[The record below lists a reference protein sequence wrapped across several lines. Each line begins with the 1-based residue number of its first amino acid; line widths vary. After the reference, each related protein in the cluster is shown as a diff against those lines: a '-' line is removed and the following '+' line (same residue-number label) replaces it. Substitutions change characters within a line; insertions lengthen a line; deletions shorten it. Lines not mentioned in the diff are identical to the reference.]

1 MIDGVTKDEWLNT
14 LYMSQ
19 ESLLLL
25 TDKHKQKKFMKTEEY
40 KKVENDINIFTK
52 SMLNLLE
59 YLKKNMNIEMYKIN
73 KKYKELNINFNNGV
87 YFFYDQTNPFQRNK
101 FKTSEN
107 EITDVI
113 IHYLMKDESELKCEL
128 VLYDIE
134 QYINLEDINDKFKNI
149 NNKDIINDI
158 KTGLKNLCEKWEK
171 ENNNQKIKIENEKH
185 RNVIEVQWIRS
196 TYIYK
201 L

>member
-1 MIDGVTKDEWLNT
+1 MIDGITKDDWLNT

-40 KKVENDINIFTK
+40 KKVENDINVFTK
-52 SMLNLLE
+52 FMVNLLE
-59 YLKKNMNIEMYKIN
+59 YLKKNMNIEMYRIN
-73 KKYKELNINFNNGV
+73 KKYKELNIDFNKGV
-87 YFFYDQTNPFQRNK
+87 YFFYDQINPFHSKTK
-101 FKTSEN
+101 FSEN
-107 EITDVI
+107 EITEVI
-113 IHYLMKDESELKCEL
+113 IHYLMKDKSKLKCEL

-134 QYINLEDINDKFKNI
+134 RYIDLKDIDDKFKNI
-149 NNKDIINDI
+149 NNKDILNDI

-185 RNVIEVQWIRS
+185 RNVIEIQWIRS
-196 TYIYK
+196 TYIYE

>member
-1 MIDGVTKDEWLNT
+1 MVDDVTKDEWLNA

-40 KKVENDINIFTK
+40 KKVENDVNIFTK

-59 YLKKNMNIEMYKIN
+59 YLKKNMNDEMYKIN

-87 YFFYDQTNPFQRNK
+87 YFFYDQTNPFQRSK
-101 FKTSEN
+101 YKTSEN
-107 EITDVI
+107 EIIDVI
-113 IHYLMKDESELKCEL
+113 IHYLMKDKSKLKCEL
-128 VLYDIE
+128 VLYDIQ
-134 QYINLEDINDKFKNI
+134 QYINIKDIDDKFKNI
-149 NNKDIINDI
+149 NNKDILNDI
-158 KTGLKNLCEKWEK
+158 KTGLKNLSEKWEK

-185 RNVIEVQWIRS
+185 RNVIEIQWIRS

>member
-1 MIDGVTKDEWLNT
+1 MTDGVTKDEWMNT

-59 YLKKNMNIEMYKIN
+59 YLKKNMNTEMYKIN

-87 YFFYDQTNPFQRNK
+87 YFFYD
-101 FKTSEN
+101 
-107 EITDVI
+107 
-113 IHYLMKDESELKCEL
+113 
-128 VLYDIE
+128 
-134 QYINLEDINDKFKNI
+134 
-149 NNKDIINDI
+149 
-158 KTGLKNLCEKWEK
+158 
-171 ENNNQKIKIENEKH
+171 
-185 RNVIEVQWIRS
+185 
-196 TYIYK
+196 
-201 L
+201 

>member
-59 YLKKNMNIEMYKIN
+59 YLKKNMNTEMYKIN

-113 IHYLMKDESELKCEL
+113 IHYLMKDKSKLKCEL

-134 QYINLEDINDKFKNI
+134 QYINLKDIDDKFKNI
-149 NNKDIINDI
+149 NNKDILNDI
-158 KTGLKNLCEKWEK
+158 KTGLKNLSEKWEK

-201 L
+201 F